1 MILINYWSS
10 LENSNS
16 GLFFFNQSTILKVI
30 NKTIHLLE
38 DSLLITLLVSMIL
51 LSSGQ
56 IIFRNFFDFGII
68 WIDPL
73 LRVLVLWTALIGA
86 TVASRENKHIRID
99 LISRFFSKKLHL
111 IIQVFVG
118 FFTATVCAIIAWF
131 GAQWVLLDYQD
142 KLTSFSGLPSW
153 VLEIII
159 PLAFGL
165 IAIRYLMHSIC
176 WLGLFFHFNEEE
188 NDNS

>member
-1 MILINYWSS
+1 M
-10 LENSNS
+10 
-16 GLFFFNQSTILKVI
+16 
-30 NKTIHLLE
+30 LE
-38 DSLLITLLVSMIL
+38 DSLLISLLISMIL

-56 IIFRNFFDFGII
+56 IVLRNFFDIGII

-99 LISRFFSKKLHL
+99 LVSRLFSKKLHL
-111 IIQVFVG
+111 GIQVFIG
-118 FFTATVCAIIAWF
+118 LFTFVICAIIAWY

-153 VLEIII
+153 ALEIII
-159 PLAFGL
+159 PIAFGL

-176 WLGLFFHFNEEE
+176 WLGMFLRFNEGE
-188 NDNS
+188 NCKL